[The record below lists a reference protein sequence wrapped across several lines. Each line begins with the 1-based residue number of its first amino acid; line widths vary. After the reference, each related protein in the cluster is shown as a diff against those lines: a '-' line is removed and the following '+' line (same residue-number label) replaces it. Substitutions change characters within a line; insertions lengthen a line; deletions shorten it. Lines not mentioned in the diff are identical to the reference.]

1 MIVDFINEMETKI
14 SRLLGIVETLKGEN
28 ASLRASLAEKEKELA
43 EIRGNMSRYSAEK
56 EEIKG
61 RIEKLLLKLEVVEH

>member
-14 SRLLGIVETLKGEN
+14 SRLLSVVETLKGEN
-28 ASLRASLAEKEKELA
+28 NSLRASLAEKEKELDD
-43 EIRGNMSRYSAEK
+43 IRGNMSRYSAEK

-61 RIEKLLLKLEVVEH
+61 RIEKLLSKLEVVEH